1 MQFRTSSHYLISV
14 NNIHAM
20 LIHKG
25 NKKSAEMVKQS
36 HYRSGQVLRVPGG

>member
-20 LIHKG
+20 LIYKE
-25 NKKSAEMVKQS
+25 NKKAAEIKS
-36 HYRSGQVLRVPGG
+36 